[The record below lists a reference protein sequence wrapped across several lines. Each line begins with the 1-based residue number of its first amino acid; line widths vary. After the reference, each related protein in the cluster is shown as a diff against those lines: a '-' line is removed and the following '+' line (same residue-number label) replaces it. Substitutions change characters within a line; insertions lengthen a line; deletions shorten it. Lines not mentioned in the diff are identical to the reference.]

1 MKKLFLSLA
10 TLLAFF
16 TGFSI
21 VASSVHASTT
31 VKVASDNSYAPFEFQ
46 NSDKQWVGI
55 DVDLIKEVAKINDWK
70 LEMSYPGFDAAL
82 QNLQGG
88 QADAVIAG
96 MSITDQRKQTFDFS
110 DPYYTSAL
118 TIATTKANK
127 ITDYSQLKGKAV
139 GAKNGTASQTWL
151 IANKDKYGYSIKTYS
166 DGTHM
171 YAALAA
177 GNIVGAMDD
186 YPVIAYA
193 IKQGQNLSINMPSI
207 SIPGGFGFAVMKG
220 KNKALVN
227 DFNRALKQMKA
238 DGTYDKILAKYIST
252 AKKATPKKAVYTIA
266 SDNSFA
272 PFEFQNSNKQFTG
285 IDVDLLNAIAKN
297 QGFKIKWNFIGFQ
310 SAVDATQ
317 AGHADAMM
325 SGMTI
330 TDARKQVFDYSDA
343 YFSSN
348 LTVAVPKT
356 DDSIKSWSDLKGKT
370 VGAKNGTASFD
381 YLTQNA
387 SKYGF
392 TVKAFTD
399 ATTMYSSLDNGSIK
413 ALMDDEPVIKYAIKQ
428 GKQFKTPLPP
438 IADGQYGFAVKKGQ
452 NPELIEMFNNGLA
465 QLRTSGQYDKIV
477 GKYLGTNASSTSK
490 ETVNETTVGGILK
503 NNWQQIIKGLWI
515 TLQLALVSFVLAMIV
530 GIIFGLFSVS
540 PSPTLRAIS
549 RIYVDIN
556 RSLPLL
562 VLTIFLFYG
571 IPNLLQMITGHQSPL
586 NEFTAGVIALTLNE
600 SSYIAEIVRGG
611 VKAVPIGQME
621 ASRSLGMPYIKTM
634 RKVILPQ
641 AVKIT
646 IPSLINQFVITTKDT
661 TLVSVIGLVELLQ
674 TGQIIVAR
682 NFQAFRVYG
691 IIGLIYMIILLL
703 IMWLGRYVEK
713 KLK

>member
-1 MKKLFLSLA
+1 MKKFLLSLA
-10 TLLAFF
+10 TLLAIF

-21 VASSVHASTT
+21 SASSAHASTT
-31 VKVASDNSYAPFEFQ
+31 VKIASDNSYAPFEFQ
-46 NSDKQWVGI
+46 DSNKQWSGI
-55 DVDLIKEVAKINDWK
+55 DVDIMKEVAKRNDWK
-70 LEMSYPGFDAAL
+70 LEMSFPGFDAAL

-88 QADAVIAG
+88 QVDGVIAG
-96 MSITDQRKQTFDFS
+96 MSITDERKKTFDFS
-110 DPYYTSAL
+110 EPYYTSAL
-118 TIATTKANK
+118 TIATTQATK
-127 ITDYSQLKGKAV
+127 ITSFSELKGKAV

-151 IANKDKYGYSIKTYS
+151 QDNQKKYGYTIKTYS

-171 YAALAA
+171 YAALSA

-186 YPVIAYA
+186 YPVISYA
-193 IKQGQNLSINMPSI
+193 IKQGQDLAINMPSI
-207 SIPGGFGFAVMKG
+207 SMPGGYGFAVMKG
-220 KNKALVN
+220 KNQNLVDGFNKA
-227 DFNRALKQMKA
+227 FTAMKA
-238 DGTYDKILAKYIST
+238 DGTYDKILANYIGT
-252 AKKATPKKAVYTIA
+252 TKKATPKKATYTIA

-272 PFEFQNSNKQFTG
+272 PFEFQGTDKKYTG

-297 QGFKIKWNFIGFQ
+297 QGFTIKWNFIGFQ
-310 SAVDATQ
+310 SAVDSVQ
-317 AGHADAMM
+317 AGHADGMM

-330 TDARKQVFDYSDA
+330 TDARKKVFDYSDA
-343 YFSSN
+343 YFSAN
-348 LTVAVPKT
+348 LTLGVAKT
-356 DDSIKSWSDLKGKT
+356 DDSIKSWDDLKGKT
-370 VGAKNGTASFD
+370 VGAKNGTASYD
-381 YLTQNA
+381 YLSKNA

-392 TVKAFTD
+392 TLKAFTD

-413 ALMDDEPVIKYAIKQ
+413 AVMDDEPVIQYAIKQ
-428 GKQFKTPLPP
+428 GKQIKTPLKG

-452 NPELIEMFNNGLA
+452 NPELIQMFNDGLA
-465 QLRTSGQYDKIV
+465 QLRANGQYDEIV
-477 GKYLGTNASSTSK
+477 AKYLSTGTDTTETST
-490 ETVNETTVGGILK
+490 VDETTVWGIIQ
-503 NNWQQIIKGLWI
+503 NNWSQILNGLKVTI
-515 TLQLALVSFVLAMIV
+515 ELALISFVLALIV

-540 PSPTLRAIS
+540 PSKTLRGIS
-549 RIYVDIN
+549 RVYVDVN

-571 IPNLLQMITGHQSPL
+571 IPNLIQMITGHQSPL

-611 VKAVPIGQME
+611 VKAVPVGQME
-621 ASRSLGMPYIKTM
+621 ASRSLGIPYVKTM

-691 IIGLIYMIILLL
+691 IIGVIYMVILLI

>member
-21 VASSVHASTT
+21 VASSAHASTT

-238 DGTYDKILAKYIST
+238 DGTYDTSALL
-252 AKKATPKKAVYTIA
+252 KKQHRKKLFIPLHRIIVLR
-266 SDNSFA
+266 
-272 PFEFQNSNKQFTG
+272 
-285 IDVDLLNAIAKN
+285 LLN
-297 QGFKIKWNFIGFQ
+297 FKIRINN
-310 SAVDATQ
+310 SLELMLTCS
-317 AGHADAMM
+317 ML
-325 SGMTI
+325 S
-330 TDARKQVFDYSDA
+330 RK
-343 YFSSN
+343 
-348 LTVAVPKT
+348 
-356 DDSIKSWSDLKGKT
+356 IKGSKL
-370 VGAKNGTASFD
+370 NGI
-381 YLTQNA
+381 
-387 SKYGF
+387 
-392 TVKAFTD
+392 
-399 ATTMYSSLDNGSIK
+399 SLDS
-413 ALMDDEPVIKYAIKQ
+413 
-428 GKQFKTPLPP
+428 
-438 IADGQYGFAVKKGQ
+438 
-452 NPELIEMFNNGLA
+452 NP
-465 QLRTSGQYDKIV
+465 Q
-477 GKYLGTNASSTSK
+477 
-490 ETVNETTVGGILK
+490 
-503 NNWQQIIKGLWI
+503 
-515 TLQLALVSFVLAMIV
+515 
-530 GIIFGLFSVS
+530 
-540 PSPTLRAIS
+540 
-549 RIYVDIN
+549 
-556 RSLPLL
+556 
-562 VLTIFLFYG
+562 
-571 IPNLLQMITGHQSPL
+571 
-586 NEFTAGVIALTLNE
+586 
-600 SSYIAEIVRGG
+600 
-611 VKAVPIGQME
+611 
-621 ASRSLGMPYIKTM
+621 
-634 RKVILPQ
+634 
-641 AVKIT
+641 
-646 IPSLINQFVITTKDT
+646 
-661 TLVSVIGLVELLQ
+661 
-674 TGQIIVAR
+674 
-682 NFQAFRVYG
+682 
-691 IIGLIYMIILLL
+691 
-703 IMWLGRYVEK
+703 
-713 KLK
+713 